1 MLGGG
6 ETLDIKVMHAQG
18 LSIRE
23 ISRRTGR
30 DRKTVRKYL
39 QSQELPKYGPRP
51 EKPSKLDD
59 YKEYLQA
66 RMAEGVFNAN
76 RLFSEIQSLG
86 YSGGRTIL
94 KDFMKPFRP
103 LQKPQAVVRF
113 ETKPGEQAQVDF
125 GVFQYEDQGHKRKVN
140 AFVMVMSYSRAMYVE
155 FVDRQDTATLV
166 RCHIHAFEYFGGVP
180 EHVLYDNLKPVVLG
194 RDEGGQPVWNQRFL
208 DFALVA
214 GFLPKV
220 CRPYRAQTKGRVERS
235 VGYLRQSFWPGLRFL
250 NVEDLSAQGRT
261 WCDRVAN
268 TRVHGTTQRRPCDL
282 LAEENLHALPSRTV
296 LAPFLSEERKVS
308 RDGFVSFAGSRYGVP
323 WAFAGRTVEVRENGY
338 HVEVY
343 SAGARVAVHPKAV
356 IAGTVV
362 PLSGQWDGV
371 PLGAGQ
377 RPKQALATRVTS
389 PDVEVRTL
397 RVYEALAEVSS
408 R

>member
-1 MLGGG
+1 M
-6 ETLDIKVMHAQG
+6 
-18 LSIRE
+18 
-23 ISRRTGR
+23 
-30 DRKTVRKYL
+30 
-39 QSQELPKYGPRP
+39 
-51 EKPSKLDD
+51 
-59 YKEYLQA
+59 
-66 RMAEGVFNAN
+66 
-76 RLFSEIQSLG
+76 
-86 YSGGRTIL
+86 
-94 KDFMKPFRP
+94 
-103 LQKPQAVVRF
+103 
-113 ETKPGEQAQVDF
+113 
-125 GVFQYEDQGHKRKVN
+125 
-140 AFVMVMSYSRAMYVE
+140 
-155 FVDRQDTATLV
+155 
-166 RCHIHAFEYFGGVP
+166 
-180 EHVLYDNLKPVVLG
+180 
-194 RDEGGQPVWNQRFL
+194 
-208 DFALVA
+208 
-214 GFLPKV
+214 
-220 CRPYRAQTKGRVERS
+220 
-235 VGYLRQSFWPGLRFL
+235 
-250 NVEDLSAQGRT
+250 
-261 WCDRVAN
+261 AN

-296 LAPFLSEERKVS
+296 LAHFLSEERKVS